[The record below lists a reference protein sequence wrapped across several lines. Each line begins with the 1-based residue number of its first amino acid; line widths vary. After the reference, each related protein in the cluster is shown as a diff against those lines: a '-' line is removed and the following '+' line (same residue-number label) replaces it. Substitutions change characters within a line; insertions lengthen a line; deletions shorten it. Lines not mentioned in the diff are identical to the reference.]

1 MELFFLDGN
10 IDADD
15 ILPNDTTCA
24 DIQVSIFIR
33 ICARSER
40 KEKKNGMKSLPDF
53 RVTHQTFAKPNS
65 RTVRQEGAICVF
77 LCQRVHIGCISCI
90 DRVSFG
96 FFRDTPT
103 IVDTIGNRVSVIHV

>member
-40 KEKKNGMKSLPDF
+40 KGKKKWCEELTRLQSYPSDL
-53 RVTHQTFAKPNS
+53 R
-65 RTVRQEGAICVF
+65 
-77 LCQRVHIGCISCI
+77 
-90 DRVSFG
+90 
-96 FFRDTPT
+96 
-103 IVDTIGNRVSVIHV
+103 

>member
-1 MELFFLDGN
+1 MQSPVSFLGAFAAVKDSRIFMELFFLDGN

-40 KEKKNGMKSLPDF
+40 KEKKM
-53 RVTHQTFAKPNS
+53 V
-65 RTVRQEGAICVF
+65 
-77 LCQRVHIGCISCI
+77 
-90 DRVSFG
+90 
-96 FFRDTPT
+96 
-103 IVDTIGNRVSVIHV
+103 